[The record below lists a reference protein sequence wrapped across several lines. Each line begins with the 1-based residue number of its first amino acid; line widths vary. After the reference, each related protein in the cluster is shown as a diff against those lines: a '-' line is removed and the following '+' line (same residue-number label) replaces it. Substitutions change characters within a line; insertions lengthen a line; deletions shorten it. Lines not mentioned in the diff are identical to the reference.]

1 MLADK
6 IQQDITVETNSAKPK
21 RKVAASKKGKAAV
34 ELSSSKELYNYLYE
48 ACNILRRPKQF
59 GEWEEPLER
68 KLPALGKRTKVVF
81 GSMV

>member
-1 MLADK
+1 MQAEK
-6 IQQDITVETNSAKPK
+6 IQQDMIVETDLTKSK
-21 RKVAASKKGKAAV
+21 RKVAATKKGKAAV

-59 GEWEEPLER
+59 GEWEESLER